1 MNIFSLPIRDLVLNN
16 VGINENIYPNFSKST
31 TLQVIDLSNNA
42 IKGSPISYKNVNL
55 KILKLSSNQLTGT
68 LEVLRNFEKLEE
80 IELQN
85 NLFSGV
91 VPILTNLTETLRV
104 LDIRNNQLNDP
115 FPVIDFNF

>member
-68 LEVLRNFEKLEE
+68 LEFLRNFEKLEE